1 MFTNPRVAANR
12 SKAGRM
18 LIKKSIKATALSS
31 VRRIVV
37 AFACFASN
45 WVAAQSG
52 APLAGI
58 PIVNQASATYVDS
71 ATGRSERLDS
81 NRVST
86 PVAKQILFSLTQ
98 SQNLV
103 AAQGA
108 NVRFQHAITNQ
119 GNFSESYG
127 LLLQDI
133 YAGTFAFTAVQLFA
147 DANNDGVPDSA
158 TPISVTPI
166 LQPGETFQ
174 FLAIAQTPATAGV
187 GQEDRFTIIA
197 AAASGGAGQQT
208 NVDTVTITNNAV
220 VVVNKGLSIN
230 VGPSPNYDITV
241 TLSYSNIGNSIA
253 TNVSITDVI
262 GAPNA
267 VPAYDTTG
275 MQYVPASGSWQTL
288 PVTDAPA
295 GDVNGINYSATTVG
309 VGATSVTTVNAVIA
323 SVAPGASGTI
333 KFKVDVKAGLA
344 PGIGKTTNA
353 VAVAYSDG
361 ISQQTSA
368 SNNTTYYRVLAD
380 GPDLVLTKRN
390 GGGFTV
396 GALGRY
402 IFKVANQGTG
412 PTTTDVLVTDVMP
425 FGMQV
430 EQSLLPAGGADG
442 WVCTIAAAANPAAQ
456 IGEKVV
462 CQSSAL
468 ILAGQDH
475 VNPLVIAVR
484 PQANLVSTA
493 TVNKADVSGGGES
506 PIAINNNQASD
517 TVEIAPNSSIA
528 GYAWYDNNHD
538 GIRSANEPPG
548 VNIIVELLDA
558 SGALVAKTRTIADG
572 SYLLPNLA
580 PGANFQLVFRYPDG
594 STPVAS
600 SPINGEIGRPNPSSN
615 GVVSKGT
622 IKGLTLKP
630 GSNVVQQNLRLD
642 PSGVVY
648 DAVTRQ
654 PVAGAVVRFEGPA
667 GFNPV
672 EHLVGGAGNVE
683 QTTGPSG
690 FYQYIL
696 LEGAPIGLYKLVVT
710 SPSGYTLG
718 TSQLLQPAS
727 SVNCSVKGCLDP
739 TGLAPRGAI
748 YSVHPANLNG
758 APPVGQDTTYFL
770 SFYLDV
776 GTDPELVNNHIPI
789 DPILLGRPGLLVEKV
804 ANKGTAEIG
813 DSVQYTVRIRNS
825 SKSTFPQVQ
834 LIDQF
839 PFGFKYVPG
848 SVRLDGIAIAEPTK
862 EGVNGLKFTGIGDLA
877 ADASKALTYLAI
889 LAPGSQQSDGINRAY
904 ARSAISVSNTAVARV
919 TVSGGVF
926 SNRGIVLGKI
936 YVDCNKNHV
945 QDPEE
950 LGIPGVRFYL
960 QNGSYA
966 VTDSEGKFSFA
977 GLPPRTH
984 VIKVDRTTLPK
995 DARMAAISNRNAM
1008 DGQSRFIDLKNG
1020 ELHRADFAEF
1030 GCSASVIAE
1039 VKSRRTKGEVFSIEV
1054 DRALLTK
1061 LDPEGKNIAPSD
1073 VRALPASGLLSGQNL
1088 PLSTSLSTLSR
1099 GPETPVSAA
1108 PIASQLPSAT
1118 PENFQDKLA
1127 QMDNSLNMLDFK
1139 DGDTLPIAQT
1149 NVRVKGAMGATMKL
1163 LVNGK
1168 EVPDARIGVK
1178 SELAEKQIQYREYI
1192 GVPLIAGSNALE
1204 LVQTDNFGNVRG
1216 SQKLSLIAPDQPGR
1230 IEIVLPKSGVAIA
1243 DGVTPAK
1250 LTVLIT
1256 DNKGVPV
1263 TARTPVTL
1271 EASIGR
1277 WKVIDANPNEP
1288 GVQTF
1293 VVGGSAEF
1301 ELLPPLEPVDALVR
1315 VSSGT
1320 LKAEKR
1326 LPMLPELRPLIG
1338 AGVIE
1343 GILSLRNL
1351 KPGAIQPARAR
1362 DGFEQELKQFSR
1374 ESANGKTFAAA
1385 RTAFFIKGKVQ
1396 GEYLLTMAY
1405 DSDKEVRERL
1415 FRDIRPDEFYPVY
1428 GDSAIKGFDAQSTS
1442 RLYVRVDKFKS
1453 YLLLGDY
1460 STTNLNPAQRLA
1472 QYQRAQTGLRHH
1484 YEKDGVTV
1492 DSFASRDT
1500 VRQVI
1505 RELPANGTSG
1515 PFELGLTNTLV
1526 NSERVEILTRDR
1538 NQPSIVIKTLVLTRF
1553 LDYAFEP
1560 LTGRILLRGP
1570 LPSVDPFLN
1579 PNSLRISIEIDQ
1591 GGQAFWVAG
1600 TSASVRINPALT
1612 LGANFVTNMNP
1623 IAESFKRMAGTNLM
1637 YQFGERSILT
1647 AELAQTVKA
1656 DGTKGTAERVE
1667 YNHDGADFKARAAL
1681 AKSSTGFDNPASI
1694 LRPGR
1699 EEVSGRVSYRIS
1711 PSTIVAAEVL
1721 HTKDTATGAQR
1732 DGVLLNVEQ
1741 ALGPVSKVEI
1751 GVRHVSEK
1759 VPTQV
1764 TNISAGSTLAPSAT
1778 TTSAQPPTQTD
1789 LTSVRVKA
1797 TTQIPGVP
1805 TASAYAEAEQD
1816 LNDSHKRL
1824 LAVGGEYQ
1832 FAGRGKVYARH
1843 EFQSSLQG
1851 AFALNNLQRTNAT
1864 VLGVSSEYM
1873 TNGTLFSEYRGRDS
1887 FGVRTTEAAVGLRN
1901 IFTVSEGLRLNTN
1914 VERIKS
1920 LGGSKEQES
1929 EAFGVGLDYTKSELW
1944 KGSTRVE
1951 FRDATASRSYLHTA
1965 DAAVKL
1971 ARDWTILGRHTWSL
1985 LETKAGNT
1993 VAPSERIL
2001 QRLRGG
2007 MAYRDTD
2014 TNRFDALAMIEKKR
2028 ESDSAVAAVNGM
2040 RNVWVGSAHANY
2052 HPARSVVLNG
2062 QIASKWAHETI
2073 GGVNLNSRTS
2083 LVGARAT
2090 WDVTERVDV
2099 SAIASTLMNHQTK
2112 VSQKGLGIEVGY
2124 LVHSNVWLSAGY
2136 NFFGYRDQD
2145 LAPGQYSDKGAFL
2158 RLRIKFDEESLKR
2171 RPPTENR

>member
-1 MFTNPRVAANR
+1 MNPRVFAYR
-12 SKAGRM
+12 SKASQTSP
-18 LIKKSIKATALSS
+18 KKSVLVAAFSTISK
-31 VRRIVV
+31 VV
-37 AFACFASN
+37 AGFAFFAANLVS
-45 WVAAQSG
+45 AQLT
-52 APLAGI
+52 APLAGV
-58 PIVNQASATYVDS
+58 PINNQASATYIDS
-71 ATGRSERLDS
+71 ATGRAERLDS

-86 PVAKQILFSLTQ
+86 PVAKQVSFSLTQ
-98 SQNLV
+98 SQNLS

-108 NVRFQHAITNQ
+108 NVRFQHAIVNN
-119 GNFSESYG
+119 GNSPESYG
-127 LLLQDI
+127 LLLQDA
-133 YAGTFAFTAVQLFA
+133 YAGTFAFTGVQLFA
-147 DANNDGVPDSA
+147 DANNDGVADSL
-158 TPISVTPI
+158 TPINVTPV

-174 FLAIAQTPATAGV
+174 FLAIAQTPASATT

-197 AAASGGAGQQT
+197 AASSGGAGQQT
-208 NVDTVTITNNAV
+208 NVDTVTITSNAV
-220 VVVNKGLSIN
+220 VVVNKGFSISS
-230 VGPSPNYDITV
+230 GPSPNSDITV
-241 TLSYSNIGNSIA
+241 TLSYSNIGNSTA
-253 TNVSITDVI
+253 TNVSITDII

-267 VPAYDTTG
+267 LPAYDTTG
-275 MQYVPASGSWQTL
+275 LQYVPASASWQSL
-288 PVTDAPA
+288 ALTDAPG
-295 GDVNGINYSATTVG
+295 GDTTGINYSATTVG
-309 VGATSVTTVNAVIA
+309 VGASSVTTVTAVIA
-323 SVAPGASGTI
+323 SVAPGASGTV
-333 KFKVDVKAGLA
+333 KFKVDVKAGLT
-344 PGIGKTTNA
+344 PGISKTTNA
-353 VAVAYSDG
+353 AAIAYNDG
-361 ISQQTSA
+361 VSQQNSA

-390 GGGFTV
+390 SGGFTT

-402 IFKVANQGTG
+402 IFKVTNQGNG
-412 PTTTDVLVTDVMP
+412 PTTADVLVTDVMP
-425 FGMQV
+425 FGMQI

-442 WVCTIAAAANPAAQ
+442 WVCTVAAVANPSALT
-456 IGEKVV
+456 GEKIV
-462 CQSSAL
+462 CQSSVL
-468 ILAGQDH
+468 IPAGQDH
-475 VNPLVIAVR
+475 VNPLVLTVR
-484 PQANLVSTA
+484 PQANLVGST
-493 TVNKADVSGGGES
+493 TVNKADVSGGGEA
-506 PIAINNNQASD
+506 PNATINNQASD
-517 TVEIAPNSSIA
+517 SVEVSANSSIA
-528 GYAWYDNNHD
+528 GFSWYDTDHD
-538 GIRSANEPPG
+538 GIRGTNEPPG
-548 VNIIVELLDA
+548 TNIIVELLDG
-558 SGALVAKTRTIADG
+558 SGALVAKTRTLADG

-580 PGANFQLVFRYPDG
+580 PGVNFQLVFRYPDG

-600 SPINGEIGRPNPSSN
+600 SPINGEIGRPNPTSN

-630 GSNVVQQNLRLD
+630 GLNVVQQNLRLD
-642 PSGVVY
+642 PSGVIY
-648 DAVTRQ
+648 DAVTRK
-654 PVAGAVVRFEGPA
+654 PVAGAIIRIEGPP
-667 GFNPV
+667 GFNAV
-672 EHLVGGAGNVE
+672 EHLVGGLGNAE

-710 SPSGYTLG
+710 SPSGYAAG
-718 TSQLLQPAS
+718 TSQLLQPAT
-727 SVNCSVKGCLDP
+727 SVNCSVTACLDP
-739 TGLAPRGAI
+739 TGLAPRGSV
-748 YSVHPANLNG
+748 YSVHPANINT

-770 SFYLDV
+770 SFYIDI
-776 GTDPELVNNHIPI
+776 GTDPELVNNHIPL
-789 DPILLGRPGLLVEKV
+789 DPVLLGRPGLLAEKT

-834 LIDQF
+834 VIDQF

-848 SVRLDGIAIAEPTK
+848 SVRLDGVAIAEPIK
-862 EGVNGLKFTGIGDLA
+862 EGVNALRFNGIGDLA
-877 ADASKALTYLAI
+877 ADASRALTYLAI

-904 ARSAISVSNTAVARV
+904 ARSATSISNTAVAKV

-960 QNGSYA
+960 QNGSYV

-1030 GCSASVIAE
+1030 GCSPSVIAE

-1061 LDPEGKNIAPSD
+1061 LDPEGKNIAPTD
-1073 VRALPASGLLSGQNL
+1073 VRALPASGLLGGQNS
-1088 PLSTSLSTLSR
+1088 PLQASLSSLSR

-1108 PIASQLPSAT
+1108 PTALQLPSAT
-1118 PENFQDKLA
+1118 PENFQEKLA
-1127 QMDNSLNMLDFK
+1127 QMDNSLSMLDFK

-1149 NVRVKGAMGATMKL
+1149 NVRVKGTLGALIKL

-1168 EVPDARIGVK
+1168 EVSDARIGVK
-1178 SELAEKQIQYREYI
+1178 SELAEKQMQYREYI
-1192 GVPLIAGSNALE
+1192 GVPLVAGNNILE
-1204 LVQTDNFGNVRG
+1204 LVQTDSFGNVRG
-1216 SQKLSLIAPDQPGR
+1216 SQKLTLIAPDQPGR
-1230 IEIVLPKSGVAIA
+1230 IDIVLPKAGVAIA

-1250 LTVLIT
+1250 LVVFVT
-1256 DNKGVPV
+1256 DSKGVPV
-1263 TARTPVTL
+1263 TARTSVTL
-1271 EASIGR
+1271 EASVGR
-1277 WKVIDANPNEP
+1277 WKVADANPNEP

-1293 VVGGSAEF
+1293 IVGGSAEF
-1301 ELLPPLEPVDALVR
+1301 ELIPPLEPIDALIR
-1315 VSSGT
+1315 VSSGI

-1343 GILSLRNL
+1343 GILNLRNL
-1351 KPGAIQPARAR
+1351 KPGAVQPVRAR

-1385 RTAFFIKGKVQ
+1385 RTAFFIKGRVQ

-1442 RLYVRVDKFKS
+1442 RLYVRVDKHKS

-1460 STTNLNPAQRLA
+1460 STINLNQAQRLT
-1472 QYQRAQTGLRHH
+1472 QYQRALTGLRHH
-1484 YEKDGVTV
+1484 YEKDGVTI

-1515 PFELGLTNTLV
+1515 PFELGLSNTLV

-1538 NQPSIVIKTLVLTRF
+1538 NQPSIVIKTSVLTRF
-1553 LDYAFEP
+1553 VDYAFEP
-1560 LTGRILLRGP
+1560 LSGRILLRGP
-1570 LPSVDPFLN
+1570 VPSVDPFLN
-1579 PNSLRISIEIDQ
+1579 PNSIRISIEIDQ

-1600 TSASVRINPALT
+1600 TSASVKINPALT
-1612 LGANFVTNMNP
+1612 LGANIVTNLNP

-1656 DGTKGTAERVE
+1656 DGTKGQAERLE
-1667 YNHDGADFKARAAL
+1667 YNHDGNDFKARAAI

-1699 EEVSGRVSYRIS
+1699 EEVSGRASYRIDA
-1711 PSTIVAAEVL
+1711 STTVAAEVL
-1721 HTKDTATGAQR
+1721 HTKDIATGAQR
-1732 DGVLLNVEQ
+1732 NGVLLNVER
-1741 ALGPVSKVEI
+1741 ALGPISKIEI
-1751 GVRHVSEK
+1751 GVRHVTEK
-1759 VPTQV
+1759 VATQV
-1764 TNISAGSTLAPSAT
+1764 ANANLGINPTPTTT
-1778 TTSAQPPTQTD
+1778 TTSTTGQPPTQTD
-1789 LTSVRVKA
+1789 LTSLRVKA
-1797 TTQIPGVP
+1797 TTQVPGAP
-1805 TASAYAEAEQD
+1805 TAAVYAEAEQD

-1832 FAGRGKVYARH
+1832 FAGRGKIYARH

-1851 AFALNNLQRTNAT
+1851 AFALNNLQRTNTTA
-1864 VLGVSSEYM
+1864 LGVSSEYM

-1901 IFTVSEGLRLNTN
+1901 IFTVADGLRLNTN

-1929 EAFGVGLDYTKSELW
+1929 EAVGLGLDYTKSELW
-1944 KGSTRVE
+1944 KGSTRLE
-1951 FRDATASRSYLHTA
+1951 FRDATVSRSYLHTA

-1971 ARDWTILGRHTWSL
+1971 ARDWTILGRHTWNH
-1985 LETKAGNT
+1985 LETKTGST
-1993 VAPSERIL
+1993 VAASDRIL
-2001 QRLRGG
+2001 QRLRLGL
-2007 MAYRDTD
+2007 AYRDTD

-2028 ESDSAVAAVNGM
+2028 ESDSALTAVNAM

-2052 HPARSVVLNG
+2052 HPARSVVLNS
-2062 QIASKWAHETI
+2062 QIASKWVHETI
-2073 GGVNLNSRTS
+2073 AGVQLDSRTS
-2083 LVGARAT
+2083 LIGARAT
-2090 WDVTERVDV
+2090 WDVTERIDV
-2099 SAIASTLMNHQTK
+2099 SAVASTLMNHQTK
-2112 VSQKGLGIEVGY
+2112 VSQKGLGVEVGY

-2145 LAPGQYSDKGAFL
+2145 LAPGQYSDKGAFV
-2158 RLRIKFDEESLKR
+2158 RLRIKFDEDSFKR
-2171 RPPTENR
+2171 RPQTENR

>member
-1 MFTNPRVAANR
+1 MNPRAFAYR
-12 SKAGRM
+12 SKPSQV
-18 LIKKSIKATALSS
+18 LSKKSIKATVFSTI
-31 VRRIVV
+31 RKVV
-37 AFACFASN
+37 AGFAFFTAN

-52 APLAGI
+52 APLAGV
-58 PIVNQASATYVDS
+58 PIVNQATATYVDS
-71 ATGRSERLDS
+71 ASGRSEKLDS

-86 PVAKQILFSLTQ
+86 PVARQVLFSLTQ
-98 SQNLV
+98 SQNLI

-108 NVRFQHAITNQ
+108 NVRFQHAITNS
-119 GNFSESYG
+119 GNSPESYG
-127 LLLQDI
+127 LLLQDTH
-133 YAGTFAFTAVQLFA
+133 AGTFAFTSVQLFA
-147 DANNDGVPDSA
+147 DANIDGVPDSA
-158 TPISVTPI
+158 TPISVTPV

-174 FLAIAQTPATAGV
+174 FLAIAQTPSSAAV

-220 VVVNKGLSIN
+220 VVVSKGLSIN
-230 VGPSPNYDITV
+230 AGPSPNSDITV
-241 TLSYSNIGNSIA
+241 TLSYSNIGNSTA

-267 VPAYDTTG
+267 TPAYDTTG

-288 PVTDAPA
+288 AVTDTPG
-295 GDVNGINYSATTVG
+295 GDVAGINYSATTLG
-309 VGATSVTTVNAVIA
+309 VGANSVTTVNAVIA
-323 SVAPGASGTI
+323 SVAPGTSGTL

-353 VAVAYSDG
+353 VAVSYSDG

-368 SNNTTYYRVLAD
+368 SNNTTYYRVLGD
-380 GPDLVLTKRN
+380 GPDLVLSKRN
-390 GGGFTV
+390 TGGFTA

-402 IFKVANQGTG
+402 IFKITNQGIG
-412 PTTTDVLVTDVMP
+412 PTTADVVVTDVMP

-430 EQSLLPAGGADG
+430 EKSLLPVGGADG
-442 WVCTIAAAANPAAQ
+442 WVCTIAAAANATAQ
-456 IGEKVV
+456 IGEKVI

-468 ILAGQDH
+468 IPAGQDH
-475 VNPLVIAVR
+475 VNPLVLAVR
-484 PQANLVSTA
+484 PQANLVGIA

-506 PIAINNNQASD
+506 PNATNNNQASD
-517 TVEIAPNSSIA
+517 TVEIAANSSIA
-528 GYAWYDNNHD
+528 GYAWYDNDHN
-538 GIRSANEPPG
+538 GVRGANEPPG
-548 VNIIVELLDA
+548 VNIIVELLDGA
-558 SGALVAKTRTIADG
+558 GALVAKTRTLADG
-572 SYLLPNLA
+572 SYLLANLV
-580 PGANFQLVFRYPDG
+580 PGVNFQLVFRYPDG

-600 SPINGEIGRPNPSSN
+600 SPINGEIGRPNPTSN

-654 PVAGAVVRFEGPA
+654 PVAGAVLRFEGPA

-672 EHLVGGAGNVE
+672 EHLVGGASNVE

-696 LEGAPIGLYKLVVT
+696 LEGAPAGLYKLVVT
-710 SPSGYTLG
+710 SPSGYAPG
-718 TSQLLQPAS
+718 ASQLLQPAT
-727 SVNCSVKGCLDP
+727 SVNCSVAACLDP

-748 YSVHPANLNG
+748 YSVHPANISG
-758 APPVGQDTTYFL
+758 APPLGQDTTYFL

-776 GTDPELVNNHIPI
+776 GTDPEIVNNHIPI
-789 DPILLGRPGLLVEKV
+789 DPMLLGRPGLLVEKA
-804 ANKGTAEIG
+804 ANKGSAEIG
-813 DSVQYTVRIRNS
+813 DSVLYTVRVRNS

-834 LIDQF
+834 VIDQF

-848 SVRLDGIAIAEPTK
+848 SVRLDGVAIAEPTK
-862 EGVNGLKFTGIGDLA
+862 EGVNALKFTGLGDLLT
-877 ADASKALTYLAI
+877 DASKALTYLAI
-889 LAPGSQQSDGINRAY
+889 LAPGAQQSDGINRAY
-904 ARSAISVSNTAVARV
+904 ARSATSVSNTAVAKV
-919 TVSGGVF
+919 TVTGGVF
-926 SNRGIVLGKI
+926 STRGIVLGKI

-950 LGIPGVRFYL
+950 LGIPGVRFYM
-960 QNGSYA
+960 QNGSYV
-966 VTDSEGKFSFA
+966 VTDSEGKFSFV

-1030 GCSASVIAE
+1030 GCSPSVIAE

-1073 VRALPASGLLSGQNL
+1073 VRALPASGILGGQTMGGQNS
-1088 PLSTSLSTLSR
+1088 PLSTSLSSLSR
-1099 GPETPVSAA
+1099 GPETPISAA

-1118 PENFQDKLA
+1118 SDNYQEKLA
-1127 QMDNSLNMLDFK
+1127 QMDNSLSMLDFK

-1149 NVRVKGAMGATMKL
+1149 NVRVKGTMGATIKL

-1168 EVPDARIGVK
+1168 EVPDARIGTK
-1178 SELAEKQIQYREYI
+1178 SELAEKQMQYREYI
-1192 GVPLIAGSNALE
+1192 GVPLVAGSNILE
-1204 LVQTDNFGNVRG
+1204 LVQTDSFGNVRG
-1216 SQKLSLIAPDQPGR
+1216 TQKLTLIAPDQPGR
-1230 IEIVLPKSGVAIA
+1230 IEIVLPKAGIAIA

-1271 EASIGR
+1271 EASVGR
-1277 WKVIDANPNEP
+1277 WKVVDANPNEP

-1293 VVGGSAEF
+1293 VVGGAAEF
-1301 ELLPPLEPVDALVR
+1301 ELIPPLDPVDALIR
-1315 VSSGT
+1315 VSSGI

-1351 KPGAIQPARAR
+1351 KPGAVQPVRAR

-1396 GEYLLTMAY
+1396 GEYLLTLAY

-1428 GDSAIKGFDAQSTS
+1428 GDSSIKGFDAQSTS
-1442 RLYVRVDKFKS
+1442 RLYVRVDKNKS

-1460 STTNLNPAQRLA
+1460 STINLNPAQRLA
-1472 QYQRAQTGLRHH
+1472 QYQRALTGLRHH
-1484 YEKDGVTV
+1484 YEKDGVTI

-1538 NQPSIVIKTLVLTRF
+1538 NQPSIVIKTSTLTRF
-1553 LDYAFEP
+1553 VDYAFEP

-1570 LPSVDPFLN
+1570 VPSVDPFLN
-1579 PNSLRISIEIDQ
+1579 PNSIRISIEIDQ
-1591 GGQAFWVAG
+1591 GGKAFWVAG
-1600 TSASVRINPALT
+1600 TSASVKINPALT
-1612 LGANFVTNMNP
+1612 VGANFVTNLNP

-1656 DGTKGTAERVE
+1656 DGTKGTAERIE
-1667 YNHDGADFKARAAL
+1667 YNHDGVDFKARATV

-1699 EEVSGRVSYRIS
+1699 EEVSGRTSYRIG
-1711 PSTIVAAEVL
+1711 PSTTVAAEVL
-1721 HTKDTATGAQR
+1721 HSKDIATSAQR

-1741 ALGPVSKVEI
+1741 ALGPISKIEI
-1751 GVRHVSEK
+1751 GVRHVKEK
-1759 VPTQV
+1759 VPT
-1764 TNISAGSTLAPSAT
+1764 IAAAST
-1778 TTSAQPPTQTD
+1778 TTSPTAQPPSQTD

-1805 TASAYAEAEQD
+1805 TAAAYAEVEQD
-1816 LNDSHKRL
+1816 LNDSAKRL
-1824 LAVGGEYQ
+1824 VAVGGEYQ

-1887 FGVRTTEAAVGLRN
+1887 FGIRTTEAAVGLRN
-1901 IFTVSEGLRLNTN
+1901 IFTVADGLRLNTN

-1920 LGGSKEQES
+1920 LSGSKEQES
-1929 EAFGVGLDYTKSELW
+1929 EAFGLGLDYTKSELW
-1944 KGSTRVE
+1944 KGSTRLE

-1971 ARDWTILGRHTWSL
+1971 ARDWTILGRHTWNL
-1985 LETKAGNT
+1985 LETKAGT
-1993 VAPSERIL
+1993 TSTSSERIL

-2007 MAYRDTD
+2007 LAYRDTD

-2028 ESDSAVAAVNGM
+2028 ESDSALTAVSAM

-2062 QIASKWAHETI
+2062 QIASKWSHETI
-2073 GGVNLNSRTS
+2073 SGINVNSRTS
-2083 LVGARAT
+2083 LLGARAT
-2090 WDVTERVDV
+2090 WDVTERVDLSV
-2099 SAIASTLMNHQTK
+2099 MASTLMNHHTK

-2158 RLRIKFDEESLKR
+2158 RLRFKFDEDSFKR
-2171 RPPTENR
+2171 RPQTENR

>member
-1 MFTNPRVAANR
+1 MIPRAFAYR
-12 SKAGRM
+12 SKTGQTPLKM
-18 LIKKSIKATALSS
+18 SVLVTAFSTIS
-31 VRRIVV
+31 KVV
-37 AFACFASN
+37 VGLAFFASN
-45 WVAAQSG
+45 LLSAQPTS
-52 APLAGI
+52 PLAGI
-58 PIVNQASATYVDS
+58 PINNQASATYVDS
-71 ATGRSERLDS
+71 ATGRFEKLDS

-86 PVAKQILFSLTQ
+86 PVAKQIQFSLTQ

-108 NVRFQHAITNQ
+108 NVRFQHAITNS
-119 GNFSESYG
+119 GNSPESYG
-127 LLLQDI
+127 LFLQDAF
-133 YAGTFAFTAVQLFA
+133 AGTFAFTGIQLFA
-147 DANNDGVPDSA
+147 DANNDGVPDSL
-158 TPISVTPI
+158 TPISITPV

-174 FLAIAQTPATAGV
+174 FLAIARTPVTAAV

-230 VGPSPNYDITV
+230 AGPSPNSDITV
-241 TLSYSNIGNSIA
+241 TLSYSNIGNSTA
-253 TNVSITDVI
+253 TNVNLTDVI
-262 GAPNA
+262 GAPNV

-288 PVTDAPA
+288 AVTDVAG
-295 GDVNGINYSATTVG
+295 GDVAGINYSATTVG
-309 VGATSVTTVNAVIA
+309 VGPNSVTTVNAVIA
-323 SVAPGASGTI
+323 SVAPGASGTV
-333 KFKVDVKAGLA
+333 KFKIDVKAGLA

-361 ISQQTSA
+361 VSQQISA

-390 GGGFTV
+390 TGGFTA

-402 IFKVANQGTG
+402 IFKVTNQGIG
-412 PTTTDVLVTDVMP
+412 PTTADVVITDVMP

-430 EQSLLPAGGADG
+430 ERNLLPAGGADG
-442 WVCTIAAAANPAAQ
+442 WVCTIAAAANAATQ
-456 IGEKVV
+456 VGEKVV

-468 ILAGQDH
+468 IPAGQDY
-475 VNPLVIAVR
+475 VNPLVLTVR
-484 PQANLVSTA
+484 PQANLVGIA
-493 TVNKADVSGGGES
+493 TVNKADVSGGGEA
-506 PIAINNNQASD
+506 PNAMNNNQASD
-517 TVEIAPNSSIA
+517 TVETSANSSIA

-538 GIRSANEPPG
+538 GIRGTNEPPG
-548 VNIIVELLDA
+548 VNIIVELLD
-558 SGALVAKTRTIADG
+558 GTGVVVAKTRTLADG
-572 SYLLPNLA
+572 AYLLPNLA
-580 PGANFQLVFRYPDG
+580 PGVNFQLVFRYPDG
-594 STPVAS
+594 STPIAS
-600 SPINGEIGRPNPSSN
+600 SPINGEIGRPNPTSN

-622 IKGLTLKP
+622 IKGLTLTP
-630 GSNVVQQNLRLD
+630 GLNVVQQNLRLD
-642 PSGVVY
+642 PSGVIY
-648 DAVTRQ
+648 DSVTRQ
-654 PVAGAVVRFEGPA
+654 PVAGAIIRVEGPP
-667 GFNPV
+667 GFNAV
-672 EHLVGGAGNVE
+672 EHLVGGVANAE

-696 LEGAPIGLYKLVVT
+696 VDGAPIGLYKLVVT
-710 SPSGYTLG
+710 SPIGYAPG
-718 TSQLLQPAS
+718 TSQLLQPS
-727 SVNCSVKGCLDP
+727 TSVNCSVTACLDP
-739 TGLAPRGAI
+739 TGFAPRGSV
-748 YSVHPANLNG
+748 YSVHPANINT
-758 APPVGQDTTYFL
+758 APPLGQDTTYFL
-770 SFYLDV
+770 SFYIDI
-776 GTDPELVNNHIPI
+776 GSDPELVNNHIPI
-789 DPILLGRPGLLVEKV
+789 DPMLLGRPGLLAEKS

-834 LIDQF
+834 VIDQF

-848 SVRLDGIAIAEPTK
+848 SVRLDGVAIAEPTK
-862 EGVNGLKFTGIGDLA
+862 EGVNALRFNGIGDLA
-877 ADASKALTYLAI
+877 ADASKALTYLTI
-889 LAPGSQQSDGINRAY
+889 LAPGSQESDGINRAY
-904 ARSAISVSNTAVARV
+904 ARSGTSVSNTAVAKV

-960 QNGSYA
+960 QNGSYV
-966 VTDSEGKFSFA
+966 VTDSEGKFSFV

-995 DARMAAISNRNAM
+995 DSRMAAISNRNAM

-1030 GCSASVIAE
+1030 GCSPSVIGE

-1073 VRALPASGLLSGQNL
+1073 IRALPASGLLGGQNL
-1088 PLSTSLSTLSR
+1088 GGQNSPLLSSFSSLSR

-1108 PIASQLPSAT
+1108 PTALQLPSAT
-1118 PENFQDKLA
+1118 PENFQEKLA
-1127 QMDNSLNMLDFK
+1127 QMDNSLSMLDFK

-1149 NVRVKGAMGATMKL
+1149 NVRLKGVMGATIKL

-1168 EVPDARIGVK
+1168 DVSDARIGVK
-1178 SELAEKQIQYREYI
+1178 SELVEKQMQYREYI
-1192 GVPLIAGSNALE
+1192 GVPLVAGNNTLE
-1204 LVQTDNFGNVRG
+1204 LVQTDSFGNVRG
-1216 SQKLSLIAPDQPGR
+1216 SQKLTLIAPDQPGR
-1230 IEIVLPKSGVAIA
+1230 IEIVLPKTGVAIA

-1250 LTVLIT
+1250 LVVFVT
-1256 DNKGVPV
+1256 DSKGVPV

-1271 EASIGR
+1271 EASVGR
-1277 WKVIDANPNEP
+1277 WKVADANPNEP

-1301 ELLPPLEPVDALVR
+1301 ELLPPLEPVDALIR
-1315 VSSGT
+1315 VSSGI

-1343 GILSLRNL
+1343 GILNLRNL
-1351 KPGAIQPARAR
+1351 KSGAVQPVRAR

-1385 RTAFFIKGKVQ
+1385 RTAFFIKGKVK

-1428 GDSAIKGFDAQSTS
+1428 GDSAIKGFDAQSTG
-1442 RLYVRVDKFKS
+1442 RLYVRVDKHKS

-1460 STTNLNPAQRLA
+1460 STINLNPAQRLA
-1472 QYQRAQTGLRHH
+1472 QYQRALTGLRHH
-1484 YEKDGVTV
+1484 YEKGGVTV

-1538 NQPSIVIKTLVLTRF
+1538 NQPSIVIKTSALTRF
-1553 LDYAFEP
+1553 VDYAFEP

-1570 LPSVDPFLN
+1570 VPSVDPFLN
-1579 PNSLRISIEIDQ
+1579 PNSIRISIEIDQ
-1591 GGQAFWVAG
+1591 GGPAFWVAG
-1600 TSASVRINPALT
+1600 TSASVKINPALT
-1612 LGANFVTNMNP
+1612 LGANFVTNLNP

-1637 YQFGERSILT
+1637 YQFGDRSILT

-1656 DGTKGTAERVE
+1656 DGTKGTAERIE
-1667 YNHDGADFKARAAL
+1667 YNHDGNDFKARAAI

-1699 EEVSGRVSYRIS
+1699 EEVSGRASYRLS
-1711 PSTIVAAEVL
+1711 ATTTVAAEVL
-1721 HTKDTATGAQR
+1721 HSKDITTGARR
-1732 DGVLLNVEQ
+1732 DGVLLNVEH
-1741 ALGPVSKVEI
+1741 ALGPISKIEI
-1751 GVRHVSEK
+1751 GVRHVTEK
-1759 VPTQV
+1759 VPTQAV
-1764 TNISAGSTLAPSAT
+1764 NASLGISPPPTIISATG
-1778 TTSAQPPTQTD
+1778 QPPAQTD
-1789 LTSVRVKA
+1789 LTSLRVKA
-1797 TTQIPGVP
+1797 TTQIPGAP
-1805 TASAYAEAEQD
+1805 TAAVYVEAEQD
-1816 LNDSHKRL
+1816 VSDSHKRL

-1851 AFALNNLQRTNAT
+1851 AFALNNLQRTNTTA
-1864 VLGVSSEYM
+1864 LGVSSEYM

-1901 IFTVSEGLRLNTN
+1901 IFNVADGLRLNTN

-1929 EAFGVGLDYTKSELW
+1929 EAVGLGLDYTKSELW
-1944 KGSTRVE
+1944 KGSTRLE
-1951 FRDATASRSYLHTA
+1951 FRDATVSRSYLHTA

-1971 ARDWTILGRHTWSL
+1971 ARDWTILGRHTWSY
-1985 LETKAGNT
+1985 LETKTGSTLA
-1993 VAPSERIL
+1993 ASERVL
-2001 QRLRGG
+2001 QRLRLGL
-2007 MAYRDTD
+2007 AYRDTD

-2028 ESDSAVAAVNGM
+2028 ESDTAATAVNGM

-2052 HPARSVVLNG
+2052 QPARSVVLNG
-2062 QIASKWAHETI
+2062 QIASKWVYETI
-2073 GGVNLNSRTS
+2073 SGVQLDSRTS
-2083 LVGARAT
+2083 LLGVRAT

-2099 SAIASTLMNHQTK
+2099 SAIASTLVNHQTK
-2112 VSQKGLGIEVGY
+2112 VSQKGLGVEGGY
-2124 LVHSNVWLSAGY
+2124 LVHSNIWLSAGY
-2136 NFFGYRDQD
+2136 NFLGYRDQD
-2145 LAPGQYSDKGAFL
+2145 LAPGQYSDKGAFV
-2158 RLRIKFDEESLKR
+2158 RLRFKFDEDSFKR
-2171 RPPTENR
+2171 RP